1 MELLVVIAII
11 AVLVAIAIPMLASQ
25 LEKSRETTDLA
36 NVRSAYAQ
44 VSAEAML
51 GDTGATVTV
60 DLKQRKADWQSVDP
74 VNIGGIVHSR
84 GQKDTDNWIG
94 TAAPG
99 GSCVVSYNESCG
111 VVLTWSGSATPPKP
125 SYPFDTSVKDYFSP
139 LLYATD
145 FWKSDMLAE
154 NKNFELDSRCPNSTY
169 IPSIEAELAKMNNSL
184 LQQGDCTWAFLG
196 DGREG
201 QSSKRYLFWTSL
213 NTDKVGAEKQIPVLI
228 QTGDG
233 KYYVSETTTG
243 QRTDKKGVPYVAVSK
258 NLIVNQYTD
267 QYKKVLDA
275 GTKYLTL
282 EEAYDAYK
290 TALNNTKY
298 DEVRESSRMPQSQV
312 LGMCHREKLHQIGSL
327 QAERTALPSV
337 SIGCSEKDRQSRIK
351 KSLPFQP
358 LDNLQNLHGV

>member
-1 MELLVVIAII
+1 MVSHLAAAGYRKMHRGKAKSSMKRKYKGFTLMELLVVIAII

-25 LEKSRETTDLA
+25 LEKSREATDLA

-51 GDTGATVTV
+51 GDTNATVTV
-60 DLKQRKADWQSVDP
+60 DLKQKKADWQSVDP

-84 GQKDTDNWIG
+84 GQPDTNNWIG
-94 TAAPG
+94 TATPG

-111 VVLTWSGSATPPKP
+111 VVLTWSGSAAPSKP
-125 SYPFDTSVKDYFSP
+125 DYPFDTSVKDYFSP

-145 FWKSDMLAE
+145 FWESDMLAE
-154 NKNFELDSRCPNSTY
+154 NKNFELDSRCPNSAY
-169 IPSIEAELAKMNNSL
+169 VPSIEAELAKMNNGL
-184 LQQGDCTWAFLG
+184 LQQSDCTWAFLG
-196 DGREG
+196 DGRKG

-213 NTDKVGAEKQIPVLI
+213 DTDKVGAGKQIPVLI

-243 QRTDKKGVPYVAVSK
+243 QRTDKKGDTYVAVSK
-258 NLIVNQYTD
+258 SLFVNQYTD

-282 EEAYDAYK
+282 EDAYDAYIA
-290 TALNNTKY
+290 ALNNEKY
-298 DEVRESSRMPQSQV
+298 DEVRGSSGQ
-312 LGMCHREKLHQIGSL
+312 
-327 QAERTALPSV
+327 
-337 SIGCSEKDRQSRIK
+337 
-351 KSLPFQP
+351 
-358 LDNLQNLHGV
+358 